1 MPLMIENKDIIIIS
15 NQMLDDHYWTSK
27 QYITMELIKKN
38 RVLYVEAN
46 YSFGKLMFG
55 IIGKK
60 WPTVP
65 FGRLNIENDNLPIL
79 TPFPRLPFRNHF
91 RWIGWLNQKLLL
103 IQIKK
108 VMRRL
113 NIERPILWT
122 FLHQTADL
130 IGKLDESITIYHC
143 VDDWPERFVMEKMG
157 RRSIIID
164 DEKAL
169 LESCDLIISVSPK
182 LLDNYKI
189 DKRKYRFIENGV
201 DLNLFCIKDISY
213 QVPKDLHQIPKPI
226 IGFIGSIGNWIDF
239 KLYEDLLLSFPNYS
253 FVMIGL
259 NLRKKDIN
267 TLYQYDNFFY
277 LGLKKQKKVPDYIN
291 YFDIC
296 LMPFNQ
302 TRIARSLLPQKIFQY
317 LAMGKPVVSTDLF
330 TLRPFSE
337 ILYLANNAD
346 QFVIGIN
353 HALKEIDNN
362 KIERIEFA
370 KRYSWPNRL
379 IEYDNAI
386 KEILN

>member
-1 MPLMIENKDIIIIS
+1 MYLMIENKDIIIIS

-46 YSFGKLMFG
+46 YSFGKLIFG
-55 IIGKK
+55 IIGGK

-65 FGRLNIENDNLPIL
+65 FGRLNIENDNLSIL
-79 TPFPRLPFRNHF
+79 TPFPRLPYRNHF

-103 IQIKK
+103 KQIKK

-113 NIERPILWT
+113 NIDRPILWT

-130 IGKLDESITIYHC
+130 IGKRDESITIYHC
-143 VDDWPERFVMEKMG
+143 VDDWPERFVMENMG
-157 RRSIIID
+157 RRSIIMD

-182 LLDNYKI
+182 LLDDYKI

-201 DLNLFCIKDISY
+201 DLNLFCINDISY
-213 QVPKDLHQIPKPI
+213 QVPKDLHQIQKPV

-239 KLYEDLLLSFPNYS
+239 KLYEDLLRSFPDFS

-259 NLRKKDIN
+259 NLRKKDIDLIN
-267 TLYQYDNFFY
+267 QHKNFYY
-277 LGLKKQKKVPDYIN
+277 LGLKKQNKVPDYIN

-296 LMPFNQ
+296 LIPFNQ
-302 TRIARSLLPQKIFQY
+302 TRIARGLLPQKMFQY

-330 TLRPFSE
+330 TLRPFNK
-337 ILYLANNAD
+337 ILYLANNTD
-346 QFVIGIN
+346 QFVTSIK
-353 HALKEIDNN
+353 HALEEIDN
-362 KIERIEFA
+362 KKMERIEFT

-379 IEYDNAI
+379 NEYDNAI
-386 KEILN
+386 KGILN